1 MGGVVFILILFI
13 AVVVLAVSLW
23 QYKKERD
30 RTMRII
36 ASIPF
41 MALILSLF
49 RKDD

>member
-1 MGGVVFILILFI
+1 MAGVIILMILFI
-13 AVVVLAVSLW
+13 AVVILAVSLW
-23 QYKKERD
+23 QYKKEKD